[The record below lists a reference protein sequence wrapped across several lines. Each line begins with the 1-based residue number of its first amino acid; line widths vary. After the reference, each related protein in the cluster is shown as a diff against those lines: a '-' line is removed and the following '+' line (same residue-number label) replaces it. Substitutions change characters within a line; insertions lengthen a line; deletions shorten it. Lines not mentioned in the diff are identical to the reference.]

1 MSLFLFLVPFCR
13 ETLFHAFFS
22 PLHQRLSWIYYL
34 RFSNTTHSKSPFIVI
49 FFPFDFLEI
58 VLWSRESSKQ
68 TDKPE
73 ISILMNVPCGW
84 LAVTFDTNIRGKPFD
99 STNMLLRFNRSRRHG
114 TFGLL
119 FLPACRGCAPS
130 LSSFYAFVERIMVYF
145 EISRSHNVEFRCGI
159 FMHANIKLKWL
170 VKISQ
175 HLPRETFVYVLS
187 ALYKIFS
194 NF

>member
-1 MSLFLFLVPFCR
+1 
-13 ETLFHAFFS
+13 
-22 PLHQRLSWIYYL
+22 
-34 RFSNTTHSKSPFIVI
+34 
-49 FFPFDFLEI
+49 
-58 VLWSRESSKQ
+58 
-68 TDKPE
+68 
-73 ISILMNVPCGW
+73 MNVPCGW

-114 TFGLL
+114 TFGRL

-145 EISRSHNVEFRCGI
+145 EISRSHNVELRCGI

-175 HLPRETFVYVLS
+175 HLPRKTFVYVLR

-194 NF
+194 NFTKIIMNHDHHRYIRKICLISL